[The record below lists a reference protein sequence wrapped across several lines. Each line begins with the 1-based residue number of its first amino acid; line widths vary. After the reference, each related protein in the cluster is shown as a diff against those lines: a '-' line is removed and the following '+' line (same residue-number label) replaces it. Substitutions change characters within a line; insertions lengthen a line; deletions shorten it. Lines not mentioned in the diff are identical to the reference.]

1 MKTLIVGA
9 TGVLGRPLV
18 PLLTASGHEVLAAS
32 RSVRPGLAGGIPGT
46 STVRLD
52 VLDRDAVHRV
62 VEEHRPDAIVHVAT
76 AIPDPVDPKRI
87 GEQFAVTNRLRTEG
101 TANLVA
107 AGEATGVARFV
118 AEGVAFAYQP
128 GDAVRNEDAPLWA
141 DPPRTFAPVVEA
153 LVELEERTR
162 AAEGTVLRFGHLYG
176 PGTAFAPDGSLT
188 AMVRRR
194 KLPLVGRGDAHYSFV
209 HVEDAAAAILAAID
223 RPLTGTFNVVDD
235 RPMLTR
241 EWLPWL
247 AEQLGARAPQRV
259 PAAIARLAVG
269 PFGVAFMN
277 GLAGASNARARDALR
292 WQPRFPSFRDGMTA
306 ELAAASPAI
315 AS

>member
-1 MKTLIVGA
+1 MKILIVGA
-9 TGVLGRPLV
+9 TGALGRPLV
-18 PLLTASGHEVLAAS
+18 PLMAASGHEVLAAS
-32 RSVRPGLAGGIPGT
+32 RSARPGLAGGIPGT

-87 GEQFAVTNRLRTEG
+87 GEQFTVTNRLRTEG

-107 AGEATGVARFV
+107 AGEAAGVARFV

-141 DPPRTFAPVVEA
+141 DPPRPFAPIVEA
-153 LVELEERTR
+153 LAELEERTR
-162 AAEGTVLRFGHLYG
+162 AVDGTVLRFGHLYG

-188 AMVRRR
+188 AVVRER
-194 KLPLVGRGDAHYSFV
+194 KLPLVGRGDARFSFV

-235 RPMLTR
+235 RPTLVR

-269 PFGVAFMN
+269 AFGVAFMN

-306 ELAAASPAI
+306 ELAAASPAT
-315 AS
+315 AT